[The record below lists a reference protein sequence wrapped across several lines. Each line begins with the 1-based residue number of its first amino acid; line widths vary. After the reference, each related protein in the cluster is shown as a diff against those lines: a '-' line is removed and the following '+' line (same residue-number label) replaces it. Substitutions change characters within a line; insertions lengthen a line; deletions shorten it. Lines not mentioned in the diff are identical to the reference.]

1 MFNSNNQFKSGL
13 LIVFLSITILISCG
27 TPENKDSPTK
37 EQNERSIEK
46 KENTISKKDSTRKEK
61 CLIHP
66 HKIILPNGV
75 TISPLMEVTCH
86 IVLGPVHRYKL
97 LIESNSELEY
107 MILRSSDFK
116 IIVDSSTNQPF
127 LTRSVGVEIMDQE
140 EITITV
146 PSIESLTKY
155 YIYLGRD
162 SE

>member
-1 MFNSNNQFKSGL
+1 MFKLNSL
-13 LIVFLSITILISCG
+13 LIISFLIFGITSCS
-27 TPENKDSPTK
+27 TPENKDSAII
-37 EQNERSIEK
+37 EQNERSVEK
-46 KENTISKKDSTRKEK
+46 KENTIEKKDSTRKEK

-86 IVLGPVHRYKL
+86 IVLGPVYRYKL

-107 MILRSSDFK
+107 MILRASDFK

-155 YIYLGRD
+155 YIYLGTIRD